1 MLHISSTRVDW
12 TRYFKEKLSSSV
24 HKTCIIIIIL
34 IIRSIAI
41 ILSSCIFLF
50 SSPSAGQPP
59 HFLLYKHPLCLSLNS
74 RNHGNSLKIKGRLEL
89 EPKHNGQS
97 CCHIFVLHTRKFP
110 ATLQK
115 HRPNATFP
123 DPGCPYGSGW
133 KWVRVPDPFPDSQ
146 SLTAIITQHL
156 HSTGNTREK
165 KRNGRCK
172 SLHWATDWIGLHY
185 GLPTSWC

>member
-1 MLHISSTRVDW
+1 M
-12 TRYFKEKLSSSV
+12 

-34 IIRSIAI
+34 IIRSIFII
-41 ILSSCIFLF
+41 ILSSCILPF
-50 SSPSAGQPP
+50 SSTSAGQLP
-59 HFLLYKHPLCLSLNS
+59 HFLLYKHPL
-74 RNHGNSLKIKGRLEL
+74 LKIKGRLEL

-97 CCHIFVLHTRKFP
+97 CCHILVLHTRKFP

-185 GLPTSWC
+185 GLPSWC